1 MNKSKNNSRQ
11 LGIKDSPT
19 RSIAKAI
26 SWRFIATGTT
36 FLISFIVFNQYTE
49 KNFNESMQNAGL
61 IAAVEFFAKILF
73 YYLHERMWTNIQC
86 GKYWRRTI
94 VARHLWRRKY
104 RKMHKKAELS

>member
-1 MNKSKNNSRQ
+1 MINRSKNARQ
-11 LGIKDSPT
+11 VGIKDSPS

-49 KNFNESMQNAGL
+49 KTFNESMQNAGL

-73 YYLHERMWTNIQC
+73 YYLHERLWTNIQW
-86 GKYWRRTI
+86 GKYWRRTF
-94 VARHLWRRKY
+94 VARHLWRKKY
-104 RKMHKKAELS
+104 RKMHKKAQLQ